1 MPQLITV
8 LNKWRN
14 TSRQKKVIAP
24 AGVSHQSVIETVK
37 AKEPFIRADETFAVI
52 EVSTITEAEAK
63 VIGGQFG
70 VITMHVREREI
81 RSKRQLE
88 KI

>member
-1 MPQLITV
+1 MQKLLV
-8 LNKWRN
+8 VQNQWRN

-24 AGVSHQSVIETVK
+24 VATSHQSVIEAVK
-37 AKEPFIRADETFAVI
+37 AKEPFIRVDETFTVI
-52 EVSTITEAEAK
+52 EEHSITEAEAK
-63 VIGGQFG
+63 IIGGQFG
-70 VITMHVREREI
+70 VITMHVREV